1 AGHRAAVERAVALAS
16 HRGGAKSVML
26 PVSAPF
32 HCALMAPAADK
43 LARELGGVSVADPA
57 IPVVRNVD
65 AGVTRTAAEV
75 LPLLLKQVA
84 SPVRWTDCVRRLA
97 AVVVSGRDADRLQ
110 RTTKELEA
118 QGGAILG
125 VVADAAIR
133 QDAERLVDAAK
144 QRFGRV
150 DILINNAGIVRDDL
164 LVRMKDEDWD
174 RVMEVNLR
182 GTFLMTR
189 ATTKLMIRRKSGGR
203 VINIASTSGAMG
215 NAGQAN
221 YSAAKAGLI
230 GFTKAAARELAHW
243 FILVNAVAPGLIE
256 TDMTAAISPEARE
269 GLLAQVPLRRIGTPR
284 EVAEVVRFLAG
295 DAAAYITGQVFH
307 VNGGLYM

>member
-1 AGHRAAVERAVALAS
+1 MTKGPLDGRVAIVTGGSRGIGAAIAAL
-16 HRGGAKSVML
+16 
-26 PVSAPF
+26 
-32 HCALMAPAADK
+32 
-43 LARELGGVSVADPA
+43 LAEDG
-57 IPVVRNVD
+57 
-65 AGVTRTAAEV
+65 
-75 LPLLLKQVA
+75 
-84 SPVRWTDCVRRLA
+84 A

-110 RTTKELEA
+110 RTAKELEA

-150 DILINNAGIVRDDL
+150 DILVNNAGIVRDGL

-182 GTFLMTR
+182 GAFLMTR
-189 ATTKLMIRRKSGGR
+189 AATKLMIRRKSGGR

-243 FILVNAVAPGLIE
+243 SILVNAVAPGLIE
-256 TDMTAAISPEARE
+256 TDMTATISPEARE